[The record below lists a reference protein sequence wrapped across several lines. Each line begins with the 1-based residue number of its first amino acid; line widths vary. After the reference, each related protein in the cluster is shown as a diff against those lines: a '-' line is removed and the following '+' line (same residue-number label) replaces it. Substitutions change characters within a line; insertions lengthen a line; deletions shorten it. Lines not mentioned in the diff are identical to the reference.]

1 MENEEL
7 QAARE
12 ELERQMSEAE
22 AEIAEQAAALEKV
35 TRPNLTFAN
44 FMAIPADAFKLVWW
58 GSSVQGKEMARV
70 SAVRR

>member
-35 TRPNLTFAN
+35 QTRP
-44 FMAIPADAFKLVWW
+44 
-58 GSSVQGKEMARV
+58 SSCRPDLC
-70 SAVRR
+70 